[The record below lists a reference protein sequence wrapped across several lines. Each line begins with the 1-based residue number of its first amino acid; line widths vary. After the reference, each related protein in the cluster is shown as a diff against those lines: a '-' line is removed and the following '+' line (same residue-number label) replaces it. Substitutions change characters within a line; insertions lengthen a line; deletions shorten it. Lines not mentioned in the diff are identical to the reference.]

1 MESASVDGGKMK
13 EGLVLELEGRLL
25 PAVVVRC
32 AQHLLIW
39 GVQEEGLFRWV
50 VVLKIYSYIYLL
62 FSSSSVSGR
71 PSHVSKLRSEF
82 DSGNSGSMFYFSFL
96 TQIYQASITT

>member
-1 MESASVDGGKMK
+1 VVTSKAVFGRELRIVTKETGINVEKRMESTSVDGGKMK
-13 EGLVLELEGRLL
+13 EGLVRELEGRLL

-50 VVLKIYSYIYLL
+50 VVFKIYSYIYCFLL
-62 FSSSSVSGR
+62 LVL
-71 PSHVSKLRSEF
+71 VAVLLMCQ
-82 DSGNSGSMFYFSFL
+82 N
-96 TQIYQASITT
+96 